1 MWKPEP
7 THIHSYPTL
16 GHYRY
21 PIWISS
27 PGSLPSSSPVFR
39 RNGTTF

>member
-16 GHYRY
+16 GHY
-21 PIWISS
+21 S
-27 PGSLPSSSPVFR
+27 PVSVKLSYFHPAGKKEVFR